1 MSTHLHTEDYQCEKC
16 NSTNSVREIVQD
28 TKSYDNFYE
37 MCFDCS
43 HIRYLEEKTSF
54 MSLEELNDVRKS
66 FDLEEITQEQLEKNQ
81 TERDSYQFDQEIK
94 DFLEISESEMN

>member
-54 MSLEELNDVRKS
+54 MSLEELNEQRMS
-66 FDLEEITQEQLEKNQ
+66 YGEEEITQEQLLKNQ
-81 TERDSYQFDQEIK
+81 
-94 DFLEISESEMN
+94 SEMR